1 MTNSQEFTV
10 NYVSPSIFRCGHHEF
25 GLEYCDPRIYLLLR
39 GEERSHPSGGML
51 YFPTSSEWARDY
63 PNLIDQRERIKSN
76 IISWSNESPHSMG
89 FIADFLSNE
98 QKIEMIARQRDQKHA
113 SIPQAS
119 PEQLANLERLQQAY
133 MKRFTRRG
141 RFIESLIST
150 YIPAVLLI
158 LTLTYLGYLFKPHF
172 DKFW

>member
-1 MTNSQEFTV
+1 MTNSQEFAV

-25 GLEYCDPRIYLLLR
+25 GLEYREPRIYLLLR
-39 GEERSHPSGGML
+39 GEESSHPSGGML

-89 FIADFLSNE
+89 FIADFLSDE
-98 QKIEMIARQRDQKHA
+98 QKIEMIARQRDQESA

-119 PEQLANLERLQQAY
+119 AELLAEVERWQQAY
-133 MKRFTRRG
+133 LKSLTPRG
-141 RFIESLIST
+141 RFMEGLIST
-150 YIPAVLLI
+150 YIPTVSLI
-158 LTLTYLGYLFKPHF
+158 LIFVYIGYLFKPHF
-172 DKFW
+172 DEFW